1 MAAPATDVLLRRAT
15 PDDLD
20 FIMAAERQPAFERQV
35 GRWSAERHLA
45 AMASQDFACL
55 IGARQGGEP
64 AGFAILR
71 DLRNPSDAFGLQRVV
86 SASAGQGFGRPF
98 LSAVIDWVFAET
110 SCHRLVLEVFTDNSR
125 ARHVYRSLGFVE
137 EGLLRQAVKRADGA
151 RSDQVLMSLL
161 RPEWPGTGA

>member
-1 MAAPATDVLLRRAT
+1 MAGPAVDVSVRRAT
-15 PDDLD
+15 PDDLA
-20 FIMAAERQPAFERQV
+20 FIMAAEREPAFERLV
-35 GRWSAERHLA
+35 GRWPAERHLA
-45 AMASQDFACL
+45 AMGSQDFAYL
-55 IGARQGGEP
+55 IGAPRGGEP

-71 DLRNPSDAFGLQRVV
+71 DLRNPSDNIGLQRIV
-86 SASAGQGFGRPF
+86 SAAAGQGFGRPF
-98 LSAVIDWVFAET
+98 LTAVIGWVFAET
-110 SCHRLVLEVFTDNSR
+110 ACHRFLLEVFTDNSR